1 MTINIFQAILLGIMA
16 SLTSV
21 IGALGT
27 TYSWYTLSR
36 PLVASL
42 VVGIILGDVT
52 TSIMVG
58 AAIQV
63 VYIALVT
70 PGGTVSAD
78 LRAVCYIGIP
88 LAVAAVKGAGL
99 DPASVQGAGLA
110 VSIGALVGTV
120 GTVMFYSTATMN
132 LIWQQIGWKAIDKLN
147 YKTIYL
153 TNFVFPLIS
162 HFIIAF
168 LPTFFITYYGTNV
181 VANLK
186 EWLPMNGIPMKTMFT
201 LGSLLPAVGIGIL
214 LKQVVQ
220 NPIDL
225 IIFFFGFTL
234 AAALK
239 INLVGAAFVGAMIA
253 FLNYKIIMIG
263 SASKKAAASNEEDL

>member
-1 MTINIFQAILLGIMA
+1 MTITWLQAFLLAFMA
-16 SLTSV
+16 SMTSV

-42 VVGIILGDVT
+42 VVGIIIGDIS

-70 PGGTVSAD
+70 PGGTVAAD
-78 LRAVCYIGIP
+78 LRAVSYIGIP
-88 LAVAAVKGAGL
+88 LAVAAVNGAGL

-132 LIWQQIGWKAIDKLN
+132 LIWQQIGWKSIDKLN
-147 YKTIYL
+147 YKVIYL
-153 TNFVFPLIS
+153 TNFIFPLVS
-162 HFIIAF
+162 HFVIAF
-168 LPTFFITYYGTNV
+168 LPTLFITFYGTDV
-181 VANLK
+181 VANLQD
-186 EWLPMNGIPMKTMFT
+186 WLPMDGLLMKTMFT
-201 LGSLLPAVGIGIL
+201 LGSMLPAVGIAIL
-214 LKQVVQ
+214 LKQVVSKAV
-220 NPIDL
+220 DL
-225 IIFFFGFTL
+225 IVFFFGFTL
-234 AAALK
+234 AAALG
-239 INLVGAAFVGAMIA
+239 INLIGAAFVAGMIA
-253 FLNYKIIMIG
+253 FLNYKIIMSTG
-263 SASKKAAASNEEDL
+263 TRDSVTEEEDL

>member
-1 MTINIFQAILLGIMA
+1 MTISWLQAGLLALMA
-16 SLTSV
+16 SMTSV

-36 PLVASL
+36 PLVASF
-42 VVGIILGDVT
+42 VVGLIIGDLQ

-78 LRAVCYIGIP
+78 LRAVSYIGVP
-88 LAVAAVKGAGL
+88 LAVAAVNGAGL

-132 LIWQQIGWKAIDKLN
+132 LIWQQIGWKSIDSLN
-147 YKTIYL
+147 YKVIYL
-153 TNFVFPLIS
+153 TNFIFPLIS
-162 HFIIAF
+162 HFVIAF
-168 LPTFFITYYGTNV
+168 LPTLFITYYGTDV

-186 EWLPMNGIPMKTMFT
+186 DWLPMDGVLMKTMFT
-201 LGSLLPAVGIGIL
+201 LGTLLPAVGIGIL
-214 LKQVVQ
+214 LKQVVSKG
-220 NPIDL
+220 IDL
-225 IIFFFGFTL
+225 IVFFFGFTL
-234 AAALK
+234 AAALG
-239 INLVGAAFVGAMIA
+239 INLIGAAFVGGMIA
-253 FLNYKIIMIG
+253 FLNYKIVMSSG
-263 SASKKAAASNEEDL
+263 NGPAVTEEEDL

>member
-1 MTINIFQAILLGIMA
+1 MTINIFQALLLAIMA

-42 VVGIILGDVT
+42 VVGLILGDVK

-88 LAVAAVKGAGL
+88 LAVAAVKGAGIGA
-99 DPASVQGAGLA
+99 DTAAGAGLA
-110 VSIGALVGTV
+110 VSIGALVGTI

-132 LIWQQIGWKAIDKLN
+132 LIWQQIGWKAIDTLN
-147 YKTIYL
+147 YRTIYL
-153 TNFVFPLIS
+153 TNFIFPLIS

-168 LPTFFITYYGTNV
+168 LPTFFITYYGTDV
-181 VANLK
+181 VTNLK
-186 EWLPMNGIPMKTMFT
+186 TWLPMDGIPMKTMFT

-253 FLNYKIIMIG
+253 FLNYKIMMVG
-263 SASKKAAASNEEDL
+263 AGKKNTSNEEDL

>member
-1 MTINIFQAILLGIMA
+1 MQIQIWQALLLAIMA

-42 VVGIILGDVT
+42 VVGIILGDVK

-99 DPASVQGAGLA
+99 DPSSVQGAGLA
-110 VSIGALVGTV
+110 VSIGALVGTI

-147 YKTIYL
+147 YRIIYL

-162 HFIIAF
+162 HFVIAF
-168 LPTFFITYYGTNV
+168 LPTFFITYYGTDV
-181 VANLK
+181 IANLK
-186 EWLPMNGIPMKTMFT
+186 QWLPMDGIPMKTMFT
-201 LGSLLPAVGIGIL
+201 LGTLLPAVGIGIL

-220 NPIDL
+220 NPVDL
-225 IIFFFGFTL
+225 IVFFFGFTL

-253 FLNYKIIMIG
+253 FLNYKIIMSKSG
-263 SASKKAAASNEEDL
+263 NKASSNEEDL

>member
-1 MTINIFQAILLGIMA
+1 MTINIFQAVLLAFMA
-16 SLTSV
+16 SMTSV

-42 VVGIILGDVT
+42 FVGIILGDIS

-58 AAIQV
+58 AAIQI

-78 LRAVCYIGIP
+78 LRAVSYIGIP
-88 LAVAAVKGAGL
+88 LAVIAVKGAGL

-132 LIWQQIGWKAIDKLN
+132 LIWQQWGWLSIDKLA
-147 YKTIYL
+147 YKNIYL
-153 TNFVFPLIS
+153 TNFVLPLIS
-162 HFIIAF
+162 HFLIAF
-168 LPTFFITYYGTNV
+168 VPTLLITINGAPF

-186 EWLPMNGIPMKTMFT
+186 DWLPLDGIAMKTLFT
-201 LGSLLPAVGIGIL
+201 VGTLLPAVGIGIL
-214 LKQVVQ
+214 LKQVVSK
-220 NPIDL
+220 PTDL
-225 IIFFFGFTL
+225 IVFFFGFTL

-239 INLVGAAFVGAMIA
+239 INLIGAAFFGAMIA
-253 FLNYKIIMIG
+253 YLNYKIVMSG
-263 SASKKAAASNEEDL
+263 SSKRAVAEEEDL

>member
-1 MTINIFQAILLGIMA
+1 MTISWLQAGLLALMA
-16 SLTSV
+16 SMTSV

-36 PLVASL
+36 PLVASF
-42 VVGIILGDVT
+42 VVGLIIGDLQ

-78 LRAVCYIGIP
+78 LRAVSYIGVP
-88 LAVAAVKGAGL
+88 LAVAAVNGAGL

-132 LIWQQIGWKAIDKLN
+132 LIWQQIGWKSIDSLN
-147 YKTIYL
+147 YKVIYL
-153 TNFVFPLIS
+153 TNFIFPLIS
-162 HFIIAF
+162 HFVIAF
-168 LPTFFITYYGTNV
+168 LPTLFITYYGTDV

-186 EWLPMNGIPMKTMFT
+186 DWLPMDGVLMKTMFT
-201 LGSLLPAVGIGIL
+201 LGTLLPAVGIGIL
-214 LKQVVQ
+214 LKQVVSKG
-220 NPIDL
+220 IDL
-225 IIFFFGFTL
+225 IVFFFGFTL
-234 AAALK
+234 AAALG
-239 INLVGAAFVGAMIA
+239 INLIGAAFVGGMIA
-253 FLNYKIIMIG
+253 FLNYKIVMSSG
-263 SASKKAAASNEEDL
+263 NGPVVTEEEDL

>member
-1 MTINIFQAILLGIMA
+1 MTISWLQAVLLALMA
-16 SLTSV
+16 SMTSV

-36 PLVASL
+36 PLVASF
-42 VVGIILGDVT
+42 VVGLIIGDLQ

-78 LRAVCYIGIP
+78 LRAVSYIGVP
-88 LAVAAVKGAGL
+88 LAVAAVNGAGL

-132 LIWQQIGWKAIDKLN
+132 LIWQQIGWKSIDSLN
-147 YKTIYL
+147 YKVIYL
-153 TNFVFPLIS
+153 TNFIFPLIS
-162 HFIIAF
+162 HFVIAF
-168 LPTFFITYYGTNV
+168 LPTLFITYYGTDV

-186 EWLPMNGIPMKTMFT
+186 DWLPMDGVLMKTMFT
-201 LGSLLPAVGIGIL
+201 LGTLLPAVGIGIL
-214 LKQVVQ
+214 LKQVVSKG
-220 NPIDL
+220 IDL
-225 IIFFFGFTL
+225 IVFFFGFTL
-234 AAALK
+234 AAALG
-239 INLVGAAFVGAMIA
+239 INLIGAAFVGGMIA
-253 FLNYKIIMIG
+253 FLNYKIVMVSG
-263 SASKKAAASNEEDL
+263 NEPVTTEEEDL